1 MEREFAMKEK
11 LYQLI
16 REQSE
21 TLLDMSDRI
30 FDNPEYDGE
39 EFFASGLLED
49 YLEDNGFQVERGLTG
64 WPTAFRAVWKHGE
77 GGPRIGLLCEYDALR
92 QLGHGCGHHMQGP
105 CICGAAVALKNAGF
119 DRPFEL
125 VVYGTP
131 AEETRGAKITMWEN
145 GCFRD
150 IDVALMMHGG
160 PDTCVDEKSLA
171 LSNYTVTF
179 HGKGAH
185 AALAPEQ
192 GRSALDALLLT
203 FNGVEFL
210 REHVRED
217 TRMHY
222 TIEETPGPS
231 NVVPARAVGS
241 ISLRSY
247 SREVLNGVCQ
257 RFEQIVQGAALMSDV
272 EYFISKDKDMDNK
285 VPCFALNKIIMDN
298 AAACGAP
305 GLAPPRK
312 KTGSTDFGNI
322 TNHMPGCCIRV
333 QFVPAGTSS
342 HSQAFVDAG
351 KSAQA
356 HGAVLTGAK
365 ILAGTA
371 CDLIQTDGLMKKLWQ
386 DFEEAKRNA

>member
-1 MEREFAMKEK
+1 MKEK
-11 LYQLI
+11 LYGLVEAQAD
-16 REQSE
+16 R
-21 TLLDMSDRI
+21 LLSMADQI

-49 YLEDNGFQVERGLTG
+49 YLEENGFAVERGLKD
-64 WPTAFRAVWKHGE
+64 WPTAFRATWKQGE

-92 QLGHGCGHHMQGP
+92 NLGHGCGHHMQGP
-105 CICGAAVALKNAGF
+105 CICGTAVALKNAGI
-119 DRPFEL
+119 DKPFEL

-131 AEETRGAKITMWEN
+131 AEESLSAKVTMWEN

-171 LSNYTVTF
+171 LSNYTITF

-185 AALAPEQ
+185 AALAPDQ
-192 GRSALDALLLT
+192 GRSALDALLLC

-222 TIEETPGPS
+222 TIAEYPGPC
-231 NVVPARAVGS
+231 NVVPSKAVAN

-247 SREVLNGVCQ
+247 SREVLKDVCR
-257 RFEQIVQGAALMSDV
+257 RFEQIVQGAALMADV
-272 EYFISKDKDMDNK
+272 TCEIQREKDLDNK
-285 VPCFALNKIIMDN
+285 VPCYSLNEIIMKN
-298 AAACGAP
+298 AEACGAP
-305 GLAPPRK
+305 GIGPVRK
-312 KTGSTDFGNI
+312 KTGSTDFGNV
-322 TNHMPGCCIRV
+322 TNHMPGSCIRV

-351 KSAQA
+351 KTEAGHNA
-356 HGAVLTGAK
+356 LLYGAK
-365 ILAGTA
+365 ILSTTA
-371 CDLIQTDGLMKKLWQ
+371 LDLIETDGLMDKLWA
-386 DFEEAKRNA
+386 DFEEAKKKA

>member
-1 MEREFAMKEK
+1 MKEK
-11 LYQLI
+11 LYGLVEAQAD
-16 REQSE
+16 R
-21 TLLDMSDRI
+21 LLSMADQI

-49 YLEDNGFQVERGLTG
+49 YLEENGFAVERGLKD
-64 WPTAFRAVWKHGE
+64 WPTAFRATWKQGE

-92 QLGHGCGHHMQGP
+92 NLGHGCGHHMQGP
-105 CICGAAVALKNAGF
+105 CICGTAVALKNAGI
-119 DRPFEL
+119 DKPFEL

-131 AEETRGAKITMWEN
+131 AEEFLSAKVTMWEN

-171 LSNYTVTF
+171 LSNYTITF

-185 AALAPEQ
+185 AALAPDQ
-192 GRSALDALLLT
+192 GRSALDALLLC

-222 TIEETPGPS
+222 TIAEYPGPC
-231 NVVPARAVGS
+231 NVVPSKAVAN

-247 SREVLNGVCQ
+247 SREVLKDVCR
-257 RFEQIVQGAALMSDV
+257 RFEQIVQGAALMADV
-272 EYFISKDKDMDNK
+272 TCEIQREKDLDNK
-285 VPCFALNKIIMDN
+285 VPCYSLNEVIMKN
-298 AAACGAP
+298 AEACGAP
-305 GLAPPRK
+305 GIGPVRK
-312 KTGSTDFGNI
+312 KTGSTDFGNV
-322 TNHMPGCCIRV
+322 TNHMPGSCIRV
-333 QFVPAGTSS
+333 QFVPTGTSS

-351 KSAQA
+351 KTEAGHNA
-356 HGAVLTGAK
+356 LLYGAK
-365 ILAGTA
+365 ILSTTA
-371 CDLIQTDGLMKKLWQ
+371 LDLIETDGLMDKLWA
-386 DFEEAKRNA
+386 DFEEAKKKA

>member
-1 MEREFAMKEK
+1 MKEK
-11 LYQLI
+11 LYGLVEAQAD
-16 REQSE
+16 R
-21 TLLDMSDRI
+21 LLSMADQI

-49 YLEDNGFQVERGLTG
+49 YLEENGFAVERGLKD
-64 WPTAFRAVWKHGE
+64 WPTAFRATWKQGE

-92 QLGHGCGHHMQGP
+92 NLGHGCGHHMQGP
-105 CICGAAVALKNAGF
+105 CICGTAVALKNAGI
-119 DRPFEL
+119 DKPFEL

-131 AEETRGAKITMWEN
+131 AEEFLRSKVTMWEN

-171 LSNYTVTF
+171 LSNYTITF

-185 AALAPEQ
+185 AALAPDQ
-192 GRSALDALLLT
+192 GRSALDALLLC

-222 TIEETPGPS
+222 TIAEYPGPC
-231 NVVPARAVGS
+231 NVVPSKAVAN

-247 SREVLNGVCQ
+247 SREVLKDVCR
-257 RFEQIVQGAALMSDV
+257 RFEQIVQGAALMADV
-272 EYFISKDKDMDNK
+272 TCEIQREKDLDNK
-285 VPCFALNKIIMDN
+285 VPCYSLNEVIMKN
-298 AAACGAP
+298 AEACGAP
-305 GLAPPRK
+305 GIGPVRK
-312 KTGSTDFGNI
+312 KTGSTDFGNV
-322 TNHMPGCCIRV
+322 TNHMPGSCIRV
-333 QFVPAGTSS
+333 QFVPTGTSS

-351 KSAQA
+351 KTEAGHNA
-356 HGAVLTGAK
+356 LLYGAK
-365 ILAGTA
+365 ILSTTA
-371 CDLIQTDGLMKKLWQ
+371 LDLIETDGLMDKLWA
-386 DFEEAKRNA
+386 DFEEAKKKA

>member
-1 MEREFAMKEK
+1 MKEK
-11 LYQLI
+11 LYGLVEAQAD
-16 REQSE
+16 R
-21 TLLDMSDRI
+21 LLSMADQI

-49 YLEDNGFQVERGLTG
+49 YLEENGFAVERGLKD
-64 WPTAFRAVWKHGE
+64 WPTAFRATWKQGE

-92 QLGHGCGHHMQGP
+92 NLGHGCGHHMQGP
-105 CICGAAVALKNAGF
+105 CICGTAMALKNAGI
-119 DRPFEL
+119 DKPFEL

-131 AEETRGAKITMWEN
+131 AEESLSAKVTMWEN

-171 LSNYTVTF
+171 LSNYTITF

-185 AALAPEQ
+185 AALAPDQ
-192 GRSALDALLLT
+192 GRSALDALLLC

-222 TIEETPGPS
+222 TIAEYPGHC
-231 NVVPARAVGS
+231 NVVPSKAVAN

-247 SREVLNGVCQ
+247 SREVLKDVCR
-257 RFEQIVQGAALMSDV
+257 RFEQIVQGAALMADV
-272 EYFISKDKDMDNK
+272 TCEIQREKDLDNK
-285 VPCFALNKIIMDN
+285 VPCYSLNEVIMKN
-298 AAACGAP
+298 AEACGAP
-305 GLAPPRK
+305 GIGPVRK
-312 KTGSTDFGNI
+312 KTGSTDFGNV
-322 TNHMPGCCIRV
+322 TNHMPGSCIRV
-333 QFVPAGTSS
+333 QFVPTGTSS

-351 KSAQA
+351 KTEAGHNA
-356 HGAVLTGAK
+356 LLYGAK
-365 ILAGTA
+365 ILSTTA
-371 CDLIQTDGLMKKLWQ
+371 LDLIETDGLMDKLWA
-386 DFEEAKRNA
+386 DFEEAKKKA

>member
-1 MEREFAMKEK
+1 MKEK
-11 LYQLI
+11 LYQLVLD
-16 REQSE
+16 QSE
-21 TLLDMSDRI
+21 QLFSMSDRI

-49 YLEDNGFQVERGLTG
+49 YLEDNGFQVERGLTD
-64 WPTAFRAVWKHGE
+64 WPTAFRATWKNGE

-92 QLGHGCGHHMQGP
+92 KLGHGCGHQMQGP
-105 CICGAAVALKNAGF
+105 CICGTAVALKNAGF

-131 AEETRGAKITMWEN
+131 AEETRGAKITLWES
-145 GCFRD
+145 GYFRD

-179 HGKGAH
+179 
-185 AALAPEQ
+185 Q

-203 FNGVEFL
+203 FNAIEFL
-210 REHVRED
+210 REHVRDD

-222 TIEETPGPS
+222 TINESPGPA

-241 ISLRSY
+241 FSLRSY
-247 SREVLNGVCQ
+247 SREVLNDVCH
-257 RFEQIVQGAALMSDV
+257 RFENIIQGAALMTGV
-272 EYFISKDKDMDNK
+272 EYFISKDKDIDNK
-285 VPCFALNKIIMDN
+285 VPCFALNDVIMDN

-305 GLAPPRK
+305 GIAPPRK
-312 KTGSTDFGNI
+312 KTGSTDFGNV

-333 QFVPAGTSS
+333 KFVPAGTSS
-342 HSQAFVDAG
+342 HSQAYVDAG
-351 KSAQA
+351 KSPQA
-356 HGAVLTGAK
+356 HDAVLTGAK
-365 ILAGTA
+365 VLAGTA
-371 CDLIQTDGLMKKLWQ
+371 CDLICTEGLMEKLWE
-386 DFEEAKRNA
+386 DFEKAKQNA

>member
-1 MEREFAMKEK
+1 MKEQ

-16 REQSE
+16 LDQSE
-21 TLLDMSDRI
+21 QLLDMSDRI
-30 FDNPEYDGE
+30 FDQPEYDGE
-39 EFFASGLLED
+39 EYFAAGLLED
-49 YLEDNGFQVERGLTG
+49 YLEGNGFQVERGLTD
-64 WPTAFRAVWKHGE
+64 WPTAFRATWKQGE
-77 GGPRIGLLCEYDALR
+77 GGPRIGLLCEYDALL

-105 CICGAAVALKNAGF
+105 CICGTAVALKNAGF
-119 DRPFEL
+119 SQPFEL

-131 AEETRGAKITMWEN
+131 AEETRGAKITLWEN
-145 GCFRD
+145 GYFRD

-171 LSNYTVTF
+171 LSNYTVIF

-185 AALAPEQ
+185 AALAPDQ

-222 TIEETPGPS
+222 TIAETPGPS

-247 SREVLNGVCQ
+247 SREILNDVCR

-272 EYFISKDKDMDNK
+272 EYELRRDKQMDNK
-285 VPCFALNKIIMDN
+285 VPCFLLNDIIMKN
-298 AAACGAP
+298 ATLCEAP
-305 GLAPPRK
+305 GIAPPRK
-312 KTGSTDFGNI
+312 KTGSTDFGNV

-333 QFVPAGTSS
+333 KFVPTGTSS
-342 HSQAFVDAG
+342 HSQAYVDAG

-356 HGAVLTGAK
+356 HDAVLIGAK
-365 ILAGTA
+365 VLAGTA
-371 CDLIQTDGLMKKLWQ
+371 CDLIETEGLIQQLWK
-386 DFEEAKRNA
+386 DFEQSKKNA

>member
-1 MEREFAMKEK
+1 MKEK
-11 LYQLI
+11 LYGLVEAQAD
-16 REQSE
+16 R
-21 TLLDMSDRI
+21 LLSMADQI

-49 YLEDNGFQVERGLTG
+49 YLEENGFAVERGLKD
-64 WPTAFRAVWKHGE
+64 WPTAFRATWKQGE

-92 QLGHGCGHHMQGP
+92 NLGHGCGHHMQGP
-105 CICGAAVALKNAGF
+105 CICGTAVALKNAGI
-119 DRPFEL
+119 DKPFEL

-131 AEETRGAKITMWEN
+131 AEESFSAKVTMWEN

-171 LSNYTVTF
+171 LSNYTITF

-185 AALAPEQ
+185 AALAPDQ
-192 GRSALDALLLT
+192 GRSALDALLLC

-222 TIEETPGPS
+222 TIAEYPGPC
-231 NVVPARAVGS
+231 NVVPSKAVAN

-247 SREVLNGVCQ
+247 SREVLKDVCR
-257 RFEQIVQGAALMSDV
+257 RFEQIVQGAALMADV
-272 EYFISKDKDMDNK
+272 TCEIQREKNLDNK
-285 VPCFALNKIIMDN
+285 VPCYSLNEVIMKN
-298 AAACGAP
+298 AEACGAP
-305 GLAPPRK
+305 GIGPVRK
-312 KTGSTDFGNI
+312 KTGSTDFGNV
-322 TNHMPGCCIRV
+322 TNHMPGSCIRV
-333 QFVPAGTSS
+333 QFVPTGTSS

-351 KSAQA
+351 KTEAGHNA
-356 HGAVLTGAK
+356 LLYGAK
-365 ILAGTA
+365 ILSTTA
-371 CDLIQTDGLMKKLWQ
+371 LDLIETDGLMDKLWA
-386 DFEEAKRNA
+386 DFEEAKKKA

>member
-1 MEREFAMKEK
+1 MKEK
-11 LYQLI
+11 LYGLVEAQAD
-16 REQSE
+16 R
-21 TLLDMSDRI
+21 LLSMADQI

-49 YLEDNGFQVERGLTG
+49 YLEENGFAVERGLKD
-64 WPTAFRAVWKHGE
+64 WPTAFRATWKQGE

-92 QLGHGCGHHMQGP
+92 NLGHGCGHHMQGP
-105 CICGAAVALKNAGF
+105 CICGTAVALKNAGI
-119 DRPFEL
+119 DKPFEL

-131 AEETRGAKITMWEN
+131 AEESLSAKVTMWEN

-171 LSNYTVTF
+171 LSNYTITF

-185 AALAPEQ
+185 AALAPDQ
-192 GRSALDALLLT
+192 GRSALDALLLC

-222 TIEETPGPS
+222 TIAEYPGPC
-231 NVVPARAVGS
+231 NVVPSKAVAN

-247 SREVLNGVCQ
+247 SREVLKDVCR
-257 RFEQIVQGAALMSDV
+257 RFEQIVQGAALMADV
-272 EYFISKDKDMDNK
+272 TCEIQREKDLDNK
-285 VPCFALNKIIMDN
+285 VPCYSLNEVIMKN
-298 AAACGAP
+298 AEACGAP
-305 GLAPPRK
+305 GIGPVRK
-312 KTGSTDFGNI
+312 KTGSTDFGNV
-322 TNHMPGCCIRV
+322 TNHMPGSCIRV
-333 QFVPAGTSS
+333 QFVPTGTSS

-351 KSAQA
+351 KTEAGHNA
-356 HGAVLTGAK
+356 LLYGAK
-365 ILAGTA
+365 ILSTTA
-371 CDLIQTDGLMKKLWQ
+371 LDLIETDGLMDKLWA
-386 DFEEAKRNA
+386 DFEEAKKKA

>member
-1 MEREFAMKEK
+1 MKEK
-11 LYQLI
+11 LYGLVEAQAD
-16 REQSE
+16 R
-21 TLLDMSDRI
+21 LLSMADQI

-49 YLEDNGFQVERGLTG
+49 YLEENGFAVERGLKD
-64 WPTAFRAVWKHGE
+64 WPTAFRATWKQGE

-92 QLGHGCGHHMQGP
+92 NLGHGCGHHMQGP
-105 CICGAAVALKNAGF
+105 CICGTAVALKNAGI
-119 DRPFEL
+119 DKPFEL

-131 AEETRGAKITMWEN
+131 AEESLSAKVTMWEN

-171 LSNYTVTF
+171 LSNYTITF

-185 AALAPEQ
+185 AALAPDQ
-192 GRSALDALLLT
+192 GRSALDALLLC

-222 TIEETPGPS
+222 TIAEYPGPC
-231 NVVPARAVGS
+231 NVVPSKAVAN

-247 SREVLNGVCQ
+247 SREVLKDVCR
-257 RFEQIVQGAALMSDV
+257 RFEQIVQGAALMADV
-272 EYFISKDKDMDNK
+272 TCEIQREKDLDNK
-285 VPCFALNKIIMDN
+285 VPCYSLNEVIMKN
-298 AAACGAP
+298 AEACGAP
-305 GLAPPRK
+305 GIGPVRK
-312 KTGSTDFGNI
+312 KTGSTDFGNV
-322 TNHMPGCCIRV
+322 TNHMPGSCIRV
-333 QFVPAGTSS
+333 QFVPTGTSS

-351 KSAQA
+351 KTEAGHNA
-356 HGAVLTGAK
+356 LLYGAK
-365 ILAGTA
+365 ILSTTA
-371 CDLIQTDGLMKKLWQ
+371 LDLIESDGLMDKLWA
-386 DFEEAKRNA
+386 DFEEAKKKA

>member
-1 MEREFAMKEK
+1 MKET
-11 LYQLI
+11 LYRLLEEK
-16 REQSE
+16 RSE
-21 TLLDMSDRI
+21 LTQMSDAI
-30 FDNPEYDGE
+30 FDDPEYDGE
-39 EFFASGLLED
+39 EYHASALLTD
-49 YLEDNGFQVERGLTG
+49 YLERNGFTVERGIAG
-64 WPTAFRAVWKHGE
+64 WPTAFRAVYRKGS
-77 GGPRIGLLCEYDALR
+77 GGVRIGLLCEYDALR

-105 CICGAAVALKNAGF
+105 CICGAAVALKEADF
-119 DRPFEL
+119 DKPYEI

-131 AEETRGAKITMWEN
+131 AEETRGAKITMWEE

-171 LSNYTVTF
+171 LSNYQVIF

-192 GRSALDALLLT
+192 GRSALDALLLC

-222 TIEETPGPS
+222 TISENPGPS
-231 NVVPARAVGS
+231 NVVPAKAVGAV
-241 ISLRSY
+241 SLRSY
-247 SREVLNGVCQ
+247 SREVLNDVCR
-257 RFEQIVQGAALMSDV
+257 RFEQIVQGAALMADV
-272 EYFISKDKDMDNK
+272 QYELIQEKGLDNK
-285 VPCFALNKIIMDN
+285 IPCYALNDIIMDN
-298 AAACGAP
+298 ARACGAP

-312 KTGSTDFGNI
+312 KTGSTDFGNV

-333 QFVPAGTSS
+333 KFVPSGTSS
-342 HSQAFVDAG
+342 HSQEYVDAG
-351 KSAQA
+351 KSDAA
-356 HGAVLTGAK
+356 HDAVLYGAK

-371 CDLIQTDGLMKKLWQ
+371 WDIIRDDSVKDKLWE
-386 DFEEAKRNA
+386 DFRQAKANA

>member
-1 MEREFAMKEK
+1 MKEK
-11 LYQLI
+11 LYGLVEAQAD
-16 REQSE
+16 R
-21 TLLDMSDRI
+21 LLSMANQI

-49 YLEDNGFQVERGLTG
+49 YLEENGFAVERGLKD
-64 WPTAFRAVWKHGE
+64 WPTAFRATWKQGE

-92 QLGHGCGHHMQGP
+92 NLGHGCGHHMQGP
-105 CICGAAVALKNAGF
+105 CICGTAVALKNAGI
-119 DRPFEL
+119 DKPFEL

-131 AEETRGAKITMWEN
+131 AEESLSAKVTMWEN

-171 LSNYTVTF
+171 LSNYTITF

-185 AALAPEQ
+185 AALAPDQ
-192 GRSALDALLLT
+192 GRSALDALLLC

-222 TIEETPGPS
+222 TIAEYPGPC
-231 NVVPARAVGS
+231 NVVPSKAVAN

-247 SREVLNGVCQ
+247 SREVLKDVCR
-257 RFEQIVQGAALMSDV
+257 RFEQIVQGAALMADV
-272 EYFISKDKDMDNK
+272 TCEIQREKDLDNK
-285 VPCFALNKIIMDN
+285 VPCYSLNEVIMKN
-298 AAACGAP
+298 AEACGAP
-305 GLAPPRK
+305 GIGPVRK
-312 KTGSTDFGNI
+312 KTGSTDFGNV
-322 TNHMPGCCIRV
+322 TNHMPGSCIRV
-333 QFVPAGTSS
+333 QFVPTGTSS

-351 KSAQA
+351 KTEAG
-356 HGAVLTGAK
+356 HNAVLYGAK
-365 ILAGTA
+365 ILSTTA
-371 CDLIQTDGLMKKLWQ
+371 LDLIETDGLMDKLWA
-386 DFEEAKRNA
+386 DFEEAKKKA

>member
-1 MEREFAMKEK
+1 MKEK
-11 LYQLI
+11 LYGLVEAQAD
-16 REQSE
+16 R
-21 TLLDMSDRI
+21 LLSMADQI

-49 YLEDNGFQVERGLTG
+49 YLEENGFAVERGLKD
-64 WPTAFRAVWKHGE
+64 WPTAFRATWKQGE

-92 QLGHGCGHHMQGP
+92 NLGHGCGHHMQGP
-105 CICGAAVALKNAGF
+105 CICGTAMALKNAGI
-119 DRPFEL
+119 DKPFEL

-131 AEETRGAKITMWEN
+131 AEESLSAKVTMWEN

-171 LSNYTVTF
+171 LSNYTITF

-185 AALAPEQ
+185 AALAPDQ
-192 GRSALDALLLT
+192 GRSALDALLLC

-222 TIEETPGPS
+222 TIAEYPGPC
-231 NVVPARAVGS
+231 NVVPSKAVAN

-247 SREVLNGVCQ
+247 SREVLKDVCR
-257 RFEQIVQGAALMSDV
+257 RFEQIVQGAALMADV
-272 EYFISKDKDMDNK
+272 TCEIQREKDLDNK
-285 VPCFALNKIIMDN
+285 VPCYSLNEVIMKN
-298 AAACGAP
+298 AEACGAP
-305 GLAPPRK
+305 GIGPVRK
-312 KTGSTDFGNI
+312 KTGSTDFGNV
-322 TNHMPGCCIRV
+322 TNHMPGSCIRV
-333 QFVPAGTSS
+333 QFVPTGTSS

-351 KSAQA
+351 KTEAGHNA
-356 HGAVLTGAK
+356 LLYGAK
-365 ILAGTA
+365 ILSTTA
-371 CDLIQTDGLMKKLWQ
+371 LDLIETDGLMDKLWA
-386 DFEEAKRNA
+386 DFEEAKKKA

>member
-1 MEREFAMKEK
+1 MKEK
-11 LYQLI
+11 LYGLVEAQAD
-16 REQSE
+16 R
-21 TLLDMSDRI
+21 LLSMADQI

-49 YLEDNGFQVERGLTG
+49 YLEENGFAVERGLKD
-64 WPTAFRAVWKHGE
+64 WPTAFRATWKQGE

-92 QLGHGCGHHMQGP
+92 NLGHGCGHHMQGP
-105 CICGAAVALKNAGF
+105 CICGTAVALKNAGI
-119 DRPFEL
+119 DKPFEL

-131 AEETRGAKITMWEN
+131 AEESLSAKVTMWEN

-171 LSNYTVTF
+171 LSNYTITF

-185 AALAPEQ
+185 AALAPDQ
-192 GRSALDALLLT
+192 GRSALDALLLC

-222 TIEETPGPS
+222 TIAEYPGPC
-231 NVVPARAVGS
+231 NVVPSKAVAN

-247 SREVLNGVCQ
+247 SREVLKDVCR
-257 RFEQIVQGAALMSDV
+257 RFEQIVQGAALMADV
-272 EYFISKDKDMDNK
+272 TCEIQREKDLDNK
-285 VPCFALNKIIMDN
+285 VPCYSLNEVIMKN
-298 AAACGAP
+298 AEACGAP
-305 GLAPPRK
+305 GIGPVRK
-312 KTGSTDFGNI
+312 KTGSTDFGNV
-322 TNHMPGCCIRV
+322 TNHMPGSCIRV
-333 QFVPAGTSS
+333 QFVPTGTSS

-351 KSAQA
+351 KTEAGHNA
-356 HGAVLTGAK
+356 LLYGAK
-365 ILAGTA
+365 ILSTTA
-371 CDLIQTDGLMKKLWQ
+371 LDLIETDGLMDKLWA
-386 DFEEAKRNA
+386 DFVEAKKKA